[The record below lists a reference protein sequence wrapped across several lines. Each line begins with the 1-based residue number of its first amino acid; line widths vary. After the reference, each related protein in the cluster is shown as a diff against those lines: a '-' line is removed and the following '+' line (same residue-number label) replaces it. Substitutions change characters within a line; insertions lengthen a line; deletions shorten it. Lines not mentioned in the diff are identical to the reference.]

1 MFTADAHCDTLLRL
15 ESGLPPGPVSL
26 DTLRRGG
33 VGLQVFA
40 LFHGGRPPLT
50 GALRRA
56 LDQRALL
63 SRLHIPLLTGP
74 LPEQPPLEP
83 AAVLSIEG
91 SEILED
97 SLEALARFRRLGVRM
112 MNLTWNHPNT
122 AGIPAL
128 AGRGP
133 LTAFGRRLVDS
144 MGREGVLC
152 DVSHLNEDGFWTVLE
167 RSRLPVV
174 ASHSCAHALCSHPR
188 NLTDRQIKAL
198 IEAGGFIG
206 INFCPAFLRED
217 GQATL
222 SDICRHI
229 DHVAQLGGIGILGL
243 GSDFDGIDR
252 VPEGME
258 DAGCYPALYERLSRM
273 GYRPADIAAIAG
285 GNLYRTL
292 QRGQEVRP

>member
-26 DTLRRGG
+26 DTLRWGG

-133 LTAFGRRLVDS
+133 LTAFGRRLVEA

-198 IEAGGFIG
+198 I
-206 INFCPAFLRED
+206 
-217 GQATL
+217 
-222 SDICRHI
+222 
-229 DHVAQLGGIGILGL
+229 
-243 GSDFDGIDR
+243 
-252 VPEGME
+252 
-258 DAGCYPALYERLSRM
+258 
-273 GYRPADIAAIAG
+273 
-285 GNLYRTL
+285 
-292 QRGQEVRP
+292 